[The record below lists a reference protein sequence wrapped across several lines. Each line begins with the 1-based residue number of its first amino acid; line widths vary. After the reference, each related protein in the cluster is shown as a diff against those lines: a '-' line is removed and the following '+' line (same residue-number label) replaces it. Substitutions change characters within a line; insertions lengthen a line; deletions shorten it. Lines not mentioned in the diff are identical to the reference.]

1 LEKFINFLSDI
12 EVESPG
18 RINLIGEHIDYNGGF
33 VLPAAIDKVIHFKF
47 RKRKDNLIHV
57 QSMAFDNPLKIEIN
71 KLDKSPISWH
81 NYIIGVLYYINLI
94 CPDKIQGFDCV
105 FKSNLPIGSGISSSA
120 ALECGFAK
128 GVNELLKLKLSNE
141 EIISLCQRAEHDFAG
156 TKCGIMDQYA
166 VINGL
171 DNHFLLLNCQKITHK
186 LVPAQLLN
194 HEIVLLNTNV
204 SHNLST
210 SEYNIRTQECQAA
223 LNSIQV
229 KYPEYNFL
237 CDIPIE
243 RVNEFKVNLPLNH
256 YKRAVFTSEE
266 NHRTLKAVDFLKDGD
281 LIQLGNLLYS
291 SHEGLRD
298 LYEVSCKE
306 LDFLV
311 EFTRNIST
319 VKGARMMGGGFG
331 GCTLNIVKE
340 DYVDFFINDISK
352 AYLEK
357 FNIKLTP
364 HIIKTN
370 HGVKVL

>member
-1 LEKFINFLSDI
+1 MEIFTNFSPDV

-47 RKRKDNLIHV
+47 KKRKDNLIYV
-57 QSMAFDNPLKIEIN
+57 QSIGFDNPLKIEIN
-71 KLDKSPISWH
+71 KLNKSPISWH
-81 NYIIGVLYYINLI
+81 NYLIGVLYYINQI
-94 CPDKIQGFDCV
+94 CPEKIQGFDCV
-105 FKSNLPIGSGISSSA
+105 FKSNLPLGSGISSSA

-128 GVNELLKLKLSNE
+128 GVDELLKLKLSNQ

-186 LVPAQLLN
+186 LVPEKLLN
-194 HEIVLLNTNV
+194 HKIVLINTNI

-210 SEYNIRTQECQAA
+210 SEYNIRTQECQSA
-223 LNSIQV
+223 LDSIQI
-229 KYPEYNFL
+229 KYPEYKFL
-237 CDIPIE
+237 CDIPLE
-243 RVNEFKVNLPLNH
+243 RIKEFKTNLSFNE
-256 YKRAVFTSEE
+256 YKRAVFASEE
-266 NHRTLKAVDFLKDGD
+266 NQRTLQAVDFLKDGNV
-281 LIQLGNLLYS
+281 LELGNLLYS
-291 SHEGLRD
+291 SHQGLKD

-311 EFTRNIST
+311 EFTRNISSVT
-319 VKGARMMGGGFG
+319 GARMMGGGFG

-340 DYVDFFINDISK
+340 DYVDQFINDIYQ
-352 AYLEK
+352 AYLKK

-364 HIIKTN
+364 HIVKTN
-370 HGVKVL
+370 NGVKVL